1 MRADL
6 ESGRDSRCD
15 QPYSFV
21 DSVEIPR
28 LNVPEDPLDPAF
40 DRRFYIFTLRGCGF
54 RYESCALGPIGTVGP
69 TRLTDQTAMWR
80 QDEIRRNSRER
91 KAVPR
96 MNESITTE
104 RRQELF
110 LRLVNEQD
118 AGKNVEHSR
127 SLIGDAFGISEPE
140 VRNIEREGLDKQ
152 WPPL

>member
-1 MRADL
+1 
-6 ESGRDSRCD
+6 
-15 QPYSFV
+15 
-21 DSVEIPR
+21 
-28 LNVPEDPLDPAF
+28 
-40 DRRFYIFTLRGCGF
+40 
-54 RYESCALGPIGTVGP
+54 
-69 TRLTDQTAMWR
+69 
-80 QDEIRRNSRER
+80 
-91 KAVPR
+91 

-127 SLIGDAFGISEPE
+127 SLIGDAFGISEAE